1 MSIATP
7 AADANTAGTTV
18 GVKKLPD
25 WSVWP
30 LEQSPVLTQFANDL
44 PEIVKAAGE
53 YDEMYGV
60 KLVSGVEG
68 YVS

>member
-7 AADANTAGTTV
+7 AADDANAAGTTAHV
-18 GVKKLPD
+18 NKLPD

-30 LEQSPVLTQFANDL
+30 LEQSPVLTQFAKDL

-60 KLVSGVEG
+60 RLVSAVEG
-68 YVS
+68 YV